1 MPHEMVGFKELKSFN
16 EKKREMFK
24 HSDDIT
30 TQHIN
35 AAVERRKR
43 IAVMTPTEIGKL
55 QACAYAKS
63 LYLSGMSW

>member
-30 TQHIN
+30 TQHIRYRCDTDSSF
-35 AAVERRKR
+35 AAHYEN
-43 IAVMTPTEIGKL
+43 
-55 QACAYAKS
+55 S
-63 LYLSGMSW
+63 F